1 MKSSQLRTSALV
13 AAVAAMLSGI
23 AVAQSPSL
31 MQPNN
36 SAGTPDG
43 IPGAPPTV
51 LVPAPAMTESSLTAF
66 EKLDTDHRGYVTR
79 KDTGRLSGHIEFDSA
94 DRNHDGRLDVDE
106 FQRAWSGYR
115 SGGQ

>member
-1 MKSSQLRTSALV
+1 MNTKLRTSALV
-13 AAVAAMLSGI
+13 ATVALLLSGM

-31 MQPNN
+31 TQPNN

-43 IPGAPPTV
+43 IPGAPVIVIT
-51 LVPAPAMTESSLTAF
+51 PAPAMTEGSLTAF
-66 EKLDTDHRGYVTR
+66 DKLDTQHRGYITR
-79 KDTGRLSGHIEFDSA
+79 SDTDRLAGYIEFDSA

-106 FQRAWSGYR
+106 FQRAWSNYR

>member
-1 MKSSQLRTSALV
+1 MNSKLRTSALV
-13 AAVAAMLSGI
+13 AAVAVMLSGM

-31 MQPNN
+31 TQPNN

-43 IPGAPPTV
+43 IPGAPATV
-51 LVPAPAMTESSLTAF
+51 IAPAPAMTENSLTAF
-66 EKLDTDHRGYVTR
+66 DKLDTQHRGYVTR
-79 KDTGRLSGHIEFDSA
+79 SDTNRLPGNIEFDSA

-106 FQRAWSGYR
+106 FQRAWSGYK